1 IDASGDLTEIPGS
14 PFLTGQYYFSSA
26 ALDPTGQFLLL
37 VDTSCDSSS
46 GPCLSGGELV
56 SMSIDSTTGALTV
69 ISDVPDGTQP
79 YSVYALP
86 ISE

>member
-1 IDASGDLTEIPGS
+1 
-14 PFLTGQYYFSSA
+14 
-26 ALDPTGQFLLL
+26 
-37 VDTSCDSSS
+37 
-46 GPCLSGGELV
+46 
-56 SMSIDSTTGALTV
+56 MSIDSTTGALTV